1 MKVRISDHDRGLH
14 LLEEG
19 IVLLVI
25 GDEPASDTALENQYE
40 TVDIDLRDI
49 KHFRK
54 FKPVNYE
61 HLKERHKK
69 PEYDA
74 SDQTQNDGSSL
85 FLLRGSEKQVEA
97 DDQHQEHH
105 AEYHEETE
113 SPFEVSPLHVEIGKV
128 SGRAINQQ
136 MQIVRDYK

>member
-1 MKVRISDHDRGLH
+1 MKVRIGDHDRGLH
-14 LLEEG
+14 LLEES

-25 GDEPASDTALENQYE
+25 GDEPASDTALENQYK

-54 FKPVNYE
+54 FKPVKHE

-74 SDQTQNDGSSL
+74 SDQTQNDRSSFL
-85 FLLRGSEKQVEA
+85 FRGFKKQIEA

-113 SPFEVSPLHVEIGKV
+113 SPLVVSPFHGKIGKI
-128 SGRAINQQ
+128 SDRAIDQQ